1 MNKILLKYLGKRPEI
16 YEVTGLKFWDDQ
28 HISKGMLTAHL
39 NPELESATRKYDFIE
54 KSVSWI
60 EKLANGGT
68 GKKLLDLGCGPGIY
82 AELFAKKG
90 FDITGLDISERSIN
104 YAKENTLK
112 NGSNIEYNVKSYLEM
127 DYSEEFDVV
136 TLIYCD
142 FGVLNPEDRE
152 ILLKKIYKAL
162 KPEGILIFDV
172 FSKEEYKTKEE
183 TANWSYNDGGY
194 WSENPYVCLYSF
206 CRYDEAATFLEQYV
220 VIEEESIKCYNLWN
234 HAFSKEEL
242 RQDLKNAGFDKCSF
256 YGDVSGKD
264 YTEDNNIICIAAYK

>member
-90 FDITGLDISERSIN
+90 FDVTGSAVKADAI
-104 YAKENTLK
+104 KEANKYCESKNKTIKILK
-112 NGSNIEYNVKSYLEM
+112 IIQKDMVPFKSDAQAEIEFTCVLSN
-127 DYSEEFDVV
+127 
-136 TLIYCD
+136 
-142 FGVLNPEDRE
+142 
-152 ILLKKIYKAL
+152 
-162 KPEGILIFDV
+162 
-172 FSKEEYKTKEE
+172 
-183 TANWSYNDGGY
+183 
-194 WSENPYVCLYSF
+194 
-206 CRYDEAATFLEQYV
+206 
-220 VIEEESIKCYNLWN
+220 
-234 HAFSKEEL
+234 
-242 RQDLKNAGFDKCSF
+242 
-256 YGDVSGKD
+256 
-264 YTEDNNIICIAAYK
+264 